1 MKVISDEKRIYLSCK
16 SLLTKQEIE
25 RLLLFYCFVFPTFDN
40 ILLAM
45 CPTKN
50 NVIFELAHSVKVIS
64 DEKRI
69 YLSCKSLLT
78 KQEIERLLLFY
89 CFVFPTFDNILLAI
103 CPTKNRFSTIRGI
116 SMFKKAIFSLKVGM
130 IICKT
135 RTGAQMF
142 R

>member
-50 NVIFELAHSVKVIS
+50 
-64 DEKRI
+64 
-69 YLSCKSLLT
+69 
-78 KQEIERLLLFY
+78 
-89 CFVFPTFDNILLAI
+89 
-103 CPTKNRFSTIRGI
+103 RFSTIRGI
-116 SMFKKAIFSLKVGM
+116 SMFKKAIFF
-130 IICKT
+130 
-135 RTGAQMF
+135 AQS
-142 R
+142 RNDHLQNEEGCYVIVKRVYSPL